1 MSQRLSRQEIK
12 RDEVLEGLSK
22 SVEFSRHHARAIGL
36 AALAALL
43 LLLGVLGAG
52 WWMKQREQR
61 ANRALAEVLA
71 ADGGAAD
78 RQRLEEVAAK
88 YGSSAPGSIALAL
101 AGEAAAAAGDLDAAR
116 AHWEAFLESAPA
128 SMLTV
133 NVRLNLLALA
143 RAQGRGEEVESEL
156 RAMLEARDPA
166 LPPSLARYQLGLT
179 LEALGRPDEAR
190 ATYAQV
196 LEEAPDSPAARLARE
211 RQSALAEG

>member
-43 LLLGVLGAG
+43 VVLGVLGAG
-52 WWMKQREQR
+52 WWIDQREQR
-61 ANRALAEVLA
+61 ANRALSEVL
-71 ADGGAAD
+71 GAEAGAGD
-78 RQRLEEVAAK
+78 RQRLEEVAQK
-88 YGSSAPGSIALAL
+88 YGASAPGSIALAL

-116 AHWEAFLESAPA
+116 AHWEALLENAPD

-133 NVRLNLLALA
+133 NVRLNLMALA
-143 RAQGRGEEVESEL
+143 REQGRAEEVESAL
-156 RAMLEARDPA
+156 RAMLEEASPA
-166 LPPSLARYQLGLT
+166 LPASLARYQLGLT
-179 LEALGRPDEAR
+179 LEHLGRLDEAR
-190 ATYAQV
+190 AAYTQI

-211 RQSALAEG
+211 RRSALGEG